1 MKIRISHYGTSNIF
15 QKQDG
20 PKTYS
25 SFKRKIGRGTTGK
38 PGKEG
43 SIKKPR
49 KRDFDETHNSGL
61 EKQSKAE
68 VIYYKYVHY
77 ISLYDISIVNLKIL
91 APKFTIGRL

>member
-1 MKIRISHYGTSNIF
+1 MKIRDSHYGTSSIF

-20 PKTYS
+20 PQTYS
-25 SFKRKIGRGTTGK
+25 SFKRRLGRGTTGK

-68 VIYYKYVHY
+68 VIHY
-77 ISLYDISIVNLKIL
+77 
-91 APKFTIGRL
+91 